1 MDLGVVTADSRGVIK
16 SVNQHVCKMFGY
28 AKEDLLHRKINMLMP
43 SPYAEQHDAYLH
55 RYELTHKSRLLGT
68 CRVVE
73 GKKSTG
79 EVFALRLSLSKIESE
94 EEGTIWVS
102 LFEPVKDNQT
112 VFTLDSDA
120 DTIID
125 CYGHPEYFGY
135 HAKTLKGNSIRLIF
149 PRGIKP
155 TTKNALSPRSQQPTF
170 GRTRNLVALH
180 KNGKD
185 TFLVSVVLR
194 EKTILTGTDEVGGQ
208 HSSTTLSDL
217 NTPNLMPPGK
227 HDRALAHSSG
237 NVQSSLVLAVITPL
251 ERDIE
256 AMATIDDRGI
266 VRSCNSTFVSLFG
279 YSSDE
284 MIGRSI
290 GSLISDLALPVLKAI
305 AREKVLP
312 DEQRRIIGKGFH
324 VVLGLHRDMSVF
336 PMKFSVDELWH
347 ASNTNN
353 PPHPTLNKQVSMKI
367 FNAADGQVISSR
379 EEGDDSSKTQT
390 GPTHTSSI
398 LPPVTLYQCTLQR
411 LRAEEEQDLVK
422 MLTET
427 YRDLDE
433 DASFSGRIPNEGAI
447 AAALAQGGVNFQRT
461 EPMSLEQKAKREE
474 EKPKDKDVPAGE
486 SPTTKRQQKLGSYT
500 GAYVFDVTLGGGYFG
515 KVKLAVHR
523 FTGEKV
529 AIKTLRKRQYDNI
542 KMEYPP
548 RELKLLM
555 KLNHPNIYKLLDVVE
570 LEDRI
575 LMITEYCSGGELFD
589 YMAKLD
595 HFDDKESRRLF
606 RQLTSAVDY
615 MHLNGVVHRDLKL
628 ENLLLDENIDL
639 KLIDLGLGN
648 FFDRKKLLESF
659 CGTADYASPE
669 LWQGKRYIGP
679 EVDIWSMGV
688 LLFVFLTGKMPFL
701 SPRHAV
707 MGDFFFPASPH
718 VCDSAKELIRRMLVA
733 DSSKRATMEEVR
745 NHPWVRGEDDTPPP
759 RIFVR
764 RLENLDRE
772 ITSQM
777 AEMLGFEE
785 SSIISALNH
794 NEFNQY
800 TTTYQLLYDKK
811 QRVKA
816 LQRKYASSLT
826 TKKDEKPIAAKPAQ
840 QQSHDH
846 KDDKKDKKSDEEGL
860 CHIS

>member
-1 MDLGVVTADSRGVIK
+1 MDLGVVTADSRGLIK
-16 SVNQHVCKMFGY
+16 SVNQHACKMFGY
-28 AKEDLLHRKINMLMP
+28 AKEDLLHRKINVLMP

-73 GKKSTG
+73 GKKSNG

-112 VFTLDSDA
+112 VFTLDA
-120 DTIID
+120 EGDTIVD

-135 HAKTLKGNSIRLIF
+135 HAKNLKGNSIRLIF

-155 TTKNALSPRSQQPTF
+155 SANKNALSPRSQQPTF

-194 EKTILTGTDEVGGQ
+194 EKTILTNED
-208 HSSTTLSDL
+208 HSTHSTNNLSDTHYSPHL
-217 NTPNLMPPGK
+217 APPGK
-227 HDRALAHSSG
+227 HHEHPLSHSSS
-237 NVQSSLVLAVITPL
+237 NVQSNSLILAVITPL

-256 AMATIDDRGI
+256 SMATIDDRGI
-266 VRSCNSTFVSLFG
+266 VRSCNSTFLALFG
-279 YSSDE
+279 YSTDE

-305 AREKVLP
+305 AREKMLP
-312 DEQRRIIGKGFH
+312 EEQRRIIGKGFH
-324 VVLGLHRDMSVF
+324 VVLGLHRDMTVF

-347 ASNTNN
+347 SSNTIN
-353 PPHPTLNKQVSMKI
+353 PLQPTLNKQVSLKI

-379 EEGDDSSKTQT
+379 EEGDESKIQP
-390 GPTHTSSI
+390 GPTHTTSA

-411 LRAEEEQDLVK
+411 LRAEEEQDLIK

-433 DASFSGRIPNEGAI
+433 NDQFSGRIPNESAI
-447 AAALAQGGVNFQRT
+447 VSALAQGGINVNRDNL
-461 EPMSLEQKAKREE
+461 SLEQKVKKED
-474 EKPKDKDVPAGE
+474 EKPKETPAGE

-523 FTGEKV
+523 LTGEKV
-529 AIKTLRKRQYDNI
+529 AVKTLRKRQYDNI

-548 RELKLLM
+548 RELRLLK
-555 KLNHPNIYKLLDVVE
+555 KLNHPHIYKLLDIVE

-575 LMITEYCSGGELFD
+575 LMITEFCSGGELFD

-606 RQLTSAVDY
+606 RQLVSAVDY

-669 LWQGKRYIGP
+669 LWQGKRYVGP

-718 VCDSAKELIRRMLVA
+718 VADSAKELIRRMLVA

-772 ITSQM
+772 ITAQM

-785 SSIISALNH
+785 TSIISALNH

-800 TTTYQLLYDKK
+800 TTTYQLLFDKK
-811 QRVKA
+811 QRTKA

-826 TKKDEKPIAAKPAQ
+826 KKEEKPVVAKPAVQ
-840 QQSHDH
+840 HKTES